1 MRISDW
7 SSDVCSS
14 DLIQLTLTE
23 LRDIERAKSG
33 LPPVDYR
40 GPAGLKA
47 EKWIQTALLAL
58 ANLPDYPAPVFMSLK
73 SFDQVQAS
81 VFQVA
86 RSPGTKVVYLGA
98 ILLVLGVFSMFFVR
112 ERRIWVWVKPDG
124 HGSLLRAAM
133 TSQRRNIDF
142 QHEFEHFKEAVKRL
156 ST

>member
-23 LRDIERAKSG
+23 LRDIESAMSG

-73 SFDQVQAS
+73 SFAQVKAS
-81 VFQVA
+81 VFQVS

-98 ILLVLGVFSMFFVR
+98 ILLVMGVR
-112 ERRIWVWVKPDG
+112 ADERSG
-124 HGSLLRAAM
+124 GTGGAG
-133 TSQRRNIDF
+133 TF
-142 QHEFEHFKEAVKRL
+142 
-156 ST
+156 